1 MSYLGSLLPL
11 LPDVITFGSRERGQP
26 HSSIMSC
33 SSHQHIM
40 NMHNTR
46 PSRSLFLFLL
56 HSRQLSDCVAAAMT
70 HVFFFLF
77 PVVPSFSRCRYINSL
92 RFCVLSVSEF
102 SSPELGPWH
111 TPSFPLAGPTHSG
124 IGRSDRAVEGR
135 PPFGQRPRGAEAL
148 RSPSERDLPLSP
160 GLA

>member
-1 MSYLGSLLPL
+1 MSYLGSPLPL

-26 HSSIMSC
+26 HSSIISC
-33 SSHQHIM
+33 SSRQHIM
-40 NMHNTR
+40 NMRNTR
-46 PSRSLFLFLL
+46 PSRSLFLSLL
-56 HSRQLSDCVAAAMT
+56 HSRQLSDCVAATMT
-70 HVFFFLF
+70 HVFSLLF
-77 PVVPSFSRCRYINSL
+77 PVVPSFPRCRYINSL
-92 RFCVLSVSEF
+92 CFCVLSVSES

-111 TPSFPLAGPTHSG
+111 TPSPPSAGPAHSG
-124 IGRSDRAVEGR
+124 IGRADRAVEGH